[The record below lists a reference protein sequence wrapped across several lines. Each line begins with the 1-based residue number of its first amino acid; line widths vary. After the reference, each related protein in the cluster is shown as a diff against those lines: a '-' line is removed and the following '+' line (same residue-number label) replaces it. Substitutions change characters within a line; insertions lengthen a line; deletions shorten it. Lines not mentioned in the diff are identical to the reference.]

1 MKLGSETLS
10 SKFDE
15 AIQRCLHPRKMPC
28 RLQEP
33 DYTALLTLNLPNELN
48 LLMPQVVSSPK
59 GAYSRLSQPLSFS
72 GCYIHQSPYVR
83 FVSNIFNR
91 EKTCELG
98 DLLVLCKETLHD
110 RTRYNAALLQLKL
123 SRKLRI
129 ARRHQ
134 PVRIVGVRD
143 RTQLDL
149 YSNWPKFRFDRP
161 LQADVYD
168 LPEKSA
174 FNGAQYMFVCEDAP
188 TTFSV
193 ALPKGDMYAREYSF
207 AQFLIDFIDWR
218 TGKEFKVKT
227 ERMQDEWSK
236 LIWDILDH
244 VSEQRIQRKNI
255 DEESVNGRY
264 NDVGK
269 IGLGFMQGGF
279 PVSDRDV
286 SRVMA
291 TIGEH
296 QGYNN
301 NTFGVLWIE
310 KGERV
315 LAEVQS

>member
-1 MKLGSETLS
+1 MRLGSETLS
-10 SKFDE
+10 GMFDE
-15 AIQRCLHPRKMPC
+15 AIQRCLRPRKMPC

-48 LLMPQVVSSPK
+48 LLMPQVVSFSK
-59 GAYSRLSQPLSFS
+59 GAYTRFGRPLSFS
-72 GCYIHQSPYVR
+72 GCFIHQSPYVR
-83 FVSNIFNR
+83 FVSKIFNR

-98 DLLVLCKETLHD
+98 DLLVLCKETHRD
-110 RTRYNAALLQLKL
+110 RVRYNAALLQLKL

-129 ARRHQ
+129 ARRRQ

-143 RTQLDL
+143 KTQLDL
-149 YSNWPKFRFDRP
+149 YSNWPMFRFDRP
-161 LQADVYD
+161 LQTKAYA

-207 AQFLIDFIDWR
+207 AQFLADFIDWR
-218 TGKEFKVKT
+218 TGKEFAVET
-227 ERMQDEWSK
+227 ARTQDEWSK

-255 DEESVNGRY
+255 GEEGENGRY

-269 IGLGFMQGGF
+269 IGLRFMQGGS
-279 PVSDRDV
+279 PVSDWDV
-286 SRVMA
+286 SRVIA
-291 TIGEH
+291 TIGER

-310 KGERV
+310 KGEGV
-315 LAEVQS
+315 DFNA